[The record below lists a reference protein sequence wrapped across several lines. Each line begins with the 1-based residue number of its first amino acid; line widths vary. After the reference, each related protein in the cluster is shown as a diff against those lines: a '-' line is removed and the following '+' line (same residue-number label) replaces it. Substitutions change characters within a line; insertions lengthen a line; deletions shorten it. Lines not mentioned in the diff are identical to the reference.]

1 MNHGDSG
8 FQSSQKM
15 ICDTKRAD
23 SIVKMTSPT
32 EFHEFSEQV
41 LMLYGD
47 RYPQFKMWRN
57 WIGRLAKCPNEDA
70 VDAVFG
76 VGKDE
81 ANNMARDLWTLVTM
95 KAQGTTRSAV
105 THAMNEDSSTL
116 TRLSRFWFNL
126 LRDSRGRV
134 VDRQVAL
141 TTTVHCPTRL
151 QSWAAVADG
160 FRTWE
165 IASAELESLSGIQLS
180 GALRAQALLALVP
193 EDLRNL
199 ALTQEGLEHR
209 YEDLRDY
216 MLNQAGRH
224 DTSRTQQPDGMDLG
238 RVDVDQAGAEQ
249 TQEDGQE
256 TLLDQHRRTQARQ
269 RKGWW
274 KGIRTEKNGMP
285 SMWQP
290 RTLADS
296 VPTSSGLSR
305 AGGADGHH
313 ECIRIRKASHAR
325 PTEQSAV
332 LHLSGIRTSGGRVC
346 QQRPTA
352 DERSICSRRRPY
364 RLEWPTRR
372 A

>member
-1 MNHGDSG
+1 MHGAGYSG

-23 SIVKMTSPT
+23 SIAKMTSPT

-41 LMLYGD
+41 LMQYGD

-141 TTTVHCPTRL
+141 TTAGHCPARL

-165 IASAELESLSGIQLS
+165 IALAELESLSGTQLS

-193 EDLRNL
+193 EDIRNL

-209 YEDLRDY
+209 YEYLRDY

-256 TLLDQHRRTQARQ
+256 TLWTSKGGPRRGKGKAGGKGSEQKRTACHLCGSQGHWATQC
-269 RKGWW
+269 
-274 KGIRTEKNGMP
+274 P
-285 SMWQP
+285 
-290 RTLADS
+290 L
-296 VPTSSGLSR
+296 R
-305 AGGADGHH
+305 AGSAGQAARAGA
-313 ECIRIRKASHAR
+313 ASA
-325 PTEQSAV
+325 
-332 LHLSGIRTSGGRVC
+332 SGS
-346 QQRPTA
+346 
-352 DERSICSRRRPY
+352 
-364 RLEWPTRR
+364 
-372 A
+372 